1 MEGVTDWLVWIGA
14 WGSMLLPGLIVVG
27 LWGGVIWYRMRR
39 RLAAVRG
46 HEGQG
51 TLGRASFFQS
61 GDLPLHYDFV
71 AHLGTGGPAPTT
83 VGEKVLRPSIGVKL
97 VVLGVS
103 AMVGYYTLSPT
114 LWQAE
119 FDPLGRGEDWLFTA
133 ARILLPLAALNGIL
147 YVFTSEARYD
157 RDVLIVTRFLRR
169 REYRWKQLVRVADGG
184 AYDLVLFFAEGG
196 KAKVLKHS
204 IGIRELKDFAL
215 AQARKNRMADA

>member
-39 RLAAVRG
+39 RLAAMRG
-46 HEGQG
+46 PEGQG
-51 TLGRASFFQS
+51 TLGRASFFQR
-61 GDLPLHYDFV
+61 GDLPMHYDFV

-119 FDPLGRGEDWLFTA
+119 FNPLGRGEDWLFTA

-184 AYDLVLFFAEGG
+184 TYDLVIFFAEGG

-204 IGIRELKDFAL
+204 TGIREFKDFAL
-215 AQARKNRMADA
+215 DQARKNRLADA

>member
-1 MEGVTDWLVWIGA
+1 MEGVTDWLVGVGA
-14 WGSMLLPGLIVVG
+14 RGSMLLPGLIIVG
-27 LWGGVIWYRMRR
+27 FWGGLIWFRMRR
-39 RLAAVRG
+39 RLVQMKR
-46 HEGQG
+46 HEAEG
-51 TLGRASFFQS
+51 TIGRASFFQGS
-61 GDLPLHYDFV
+61 DLPMHYDFV

-103 AMVGYYTLSPT
+103 GMIGYYTLSPA

-119 FDPLGRGEDWLFTA
+119 LSPLERGTEWIFTVT
-133 ARILLPLAALNGIL
+133 RFLLPAAALNGIL

-157 RDVLIVTRFLRR
+157 RDVLIVTRFFRR
-169 REYRWKQLVRVADGG
+169 REYRWKHLVRVADGG

-204 IGIRELKDFAL
+204 TGIREFKDFAL
-215 AQARKNRMADA
+215 TQVRKNRMANA